1 MDRRQTCPGK
11 VVSNWKMFCKSNTKK
26 KKMADTSK
34 PIHLNYPNFDKVL
47 NSTTVLV
54 DFWADWC
61 APCKVQD
68 PILDEVASEL
78 NGKILIG
85 KVNVDDNRTIANK
98 YGIMNIPTMILFKNG
113 EKVHQ
118 FVGVQSKER
127 ILHIINQ
134 KV

>member
-1 MDRRQTCPGK
+1 M
-11 VVSNWKMFCKSNTKK
+11 V
-26 KKMADTSK
+26 DTSR
-34 PIHLNYPNFDKVL
+34 PVHLNYPNFDKAIN
-47 NSTTVLV
+47 NSIVLV

-68 PILDEVASEL
+68 PILDEVAKVL

-113 EKVHQ
+113 EKIHQ

-134 KV
+134 KI

>member
-1 MDRRQTCPGK
+1 M
-11 VVSNWKMFCKSNTKK
+11 V
-26 KKMADTSK
+26 DTSK
-34 PIHLNYPNFDKVL
+34 PVHLNYPNFEKVV
-47 NSTTVLV
+47 NNTTVLV

-68 PILDEVASEL
+68 PILEEVAKEF

-127 ILHIINQ
+127 ILHIVNQ
-134 KV
+134 KI

>member
-1 MDRRQTCPGK
+1 ML
-11 VVSNWKMFCKSNTKK
+11 
-26 KKMADTSK
+26 DTSK
-34 PIHLNYPNFDKVL
+34 PIHLNYPNFDKMVS
-47 NSTTVLV
+47 NYTILV

-61 APCKVQD
+61 APCKTQD
-68 PILDEVASEL
+68 PILEEVASEL
-78 NGKILIG
+78 IGQILIG

-127 ILHIINQ
+127 IINILN
-134 KV
+134 KNK